1 MALRDYIL
9 CGKCDAKVIYDGDDR
24 IRDNLFDRTHE
35 AIRCAACAVKDI
47 EELHDLRAQLAER
60 DKELERL
67 RNERWHALT
76 VLEADVL
83 KADATIARQAE
94 ALAKLKEFI
103 KFLACKCEHRCGK
116 GEAAPQFCIYG
127 KARALLVSD
136 FYTA

>member
-60 DKELERL
+60 D
-67 RNERWHALT
+67 
-76 VLEADVL
+76 
-83 KADATIARQAE
+83 ATITRQSA
-94 ALAKLKEFI
+94 ALAG
-103 KFLACKCEHRCGK
+103 CKDAIEPAIA
-116 GEAAPQFCIYG
+116 E
-127 KARALLVSD
+127 LVSEFGYGSSTVD
-136 FYTA
+136 ALRAAVLAIDEAIK